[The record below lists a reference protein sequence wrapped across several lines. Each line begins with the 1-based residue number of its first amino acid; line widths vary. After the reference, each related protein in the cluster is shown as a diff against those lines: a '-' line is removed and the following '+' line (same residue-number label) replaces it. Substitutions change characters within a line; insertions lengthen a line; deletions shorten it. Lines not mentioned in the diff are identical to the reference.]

1 MPDGA
6 GCRGSGAGRPC
17 RHGGGFDL
25 AAAATAL
32 GLSEDELRAALQT
45 DGTTLAEVA
54 EDEGVAVDT
63 VIGALVQARE
73 ERIAQAVE
81 AGRLTQDEADERLA
95 GLEAR
100 VTARVDSADPRG
112 GGRGPGGGHGPHG
125 HHGDASTED

>member
-73 ERIAQAVE
+73 
-81 AGRLTQDEADERLA
+81 
-95 GLEAR
+95 AR